1 MNFLMLGV
9 AAMLASCSQEDALR
23 DTVNDNEGLRPMTIT
38 ATLPADGMA
47 SRAGGD
53 AAVARC
59 YAQVL
64 AANGEELAD
73 GNSVPKR
80 MELADGVYTTTV
92 YLRPGETYDF
102 LFWADTETPTDQN
115 APASLKAVA
124 YANGQTIAWAGK
136 TEDVTWRASGA
147 SGVSATLEHVV
158 TRVTVNTTTE
168 FTVDGTHPLTVNVPT
183 VYGTYNVAAGK
194 AEGGAVAGGY
204 TFNAAA
210 GTYGAGE
217 EAGHFY
223 VLGDGNNQR
232 LVLHY
237 GYNPEKSISDV
248 PMAANTHV
256 TLSGDILHSGLVAGD
271 IAANVTSDWGEVQVQ
286 DGLTVN
292 TATHTITLERE
303 GLLTKEAIAQAVGDN
318 GELTVVGP
326 MNQTDFENLGESCQ
340 VEDSPIRTLDLSGV
354 ETQLTEL
361 PKNTA
366 KVGEAV
372 WYKTNG
378 CVFAF
383 SPNLEE
389 IALPKAIRRLQFVAF
404 RGCVSLRVVK
414 APGVTTLKSSM
425 FYDCSSLTEVWF
437 TSDGVWTEAE
447 SEGEMQEYAFAN
459 ITAASITLYLDS
471 SQQPY
476 VDEEAKTW
484 TPSGNTTPVSLIDS
498 IYNMTVNVEFV
509 GGE

>member
-1 MNFLMLGV
+1 MTLMLGV
-9 AAMLASCSQEDALR
+9 AAMLASCSQEDVLQDR
-23 DTVNDNEGLRPMTIT
+23 VNDNEGLRPMTIT

-64 AANGEELAD
+64 AGDGSELAD
-73 GNSVPKR
+73 GNSDPR
-80 MELADGVYTTTV
+80 LMELKDGVYTTTV
-92 YLRPGETYDF
+92 YLKPAETYDF

-115 APASLKAVA
+115 VPATLKAVA

-136 TEDVTWRASGA
+136 TDDVTWRASGA

-158 TRVTVNTTTE
+158 TRVTVKTTTE
-168 FTVDGTHPLTVNVPT
+168 FTVDGAHPLTVNVPT
-183 VYGTYNVAAGK
+183 VYNTYNVAAGK
-194 AEGGAVAGGY
+194 AEGAVADGY

-210 GTYGAGE
+210 ETYGAGE

-223 VLGDGNNQR
+223 VLGDGNNQT

-237 GYNPEKSISDV
+237 GSNPEEFISDV

-256 TLSGDILHSGLVAGD
+256 TLSGDILNAGLVAGD
-271 IAANVTSDWGEVQVQ
+271 LAANVTSDWGEVQVQ

-340 VEDSPIRTLDLSGV
+340 VADSPIKILDLSGV
-354 ETQLTEL
+354 ETQLTQL
-361 PKNTA
+361 PQNTYT
-366 KVGEAV
+366 VSG
-372 WYKTNG
+372 YSNG

-389 IALPKAIRRLQFVAF
+389 ITLPKAIGRLQKYVF
-404 RGCVSLRVVK
+404 RKCVSLRVVK
-414 APGVTTLKSSM
+414 APGVTTLNTNLFM
-425 FYDCSSLTEVWF
+425 QCPSLTEVWF

-484 TPSGNTTPVSLIDS
+484 TPSGNTTPVSLLGSNYD
-498 IYNMTVNVEFV
+498 TTTVVNVEFV

>member
-64 AANGEELAD
+64 ADDGSELAD
-73 GNSVPKR
+73 GNSDPR
-80 MELADGVYTTTV
+80 LMELRDGVYTTTV
-92 YLRPGETYDF
+92 YLKADETYDF
-102 LFWADTETPTDQN
+102 LFWADTETATGQN
-115 APASLKAVA
+115 APASLTAVA

-136 TEDVTWRASGA
+136 TEDAMWSAE
-147 SGVSATLEHVV
+147 GVSATLEHVV
-158 TRVTVNTTTE
+158 TRVTVRTTTE
-168 FTVDGTHPLTVNVPT
+168 FAVDGTHPLTVKVPT

-194 AEGGAVAGGY
+194 AEGGAEPNGY

-223 VLGDGNNQR
+223 VLGDGLNQT

-237 GYNPEKSISDV
+237 DGPLGNPMKSISDV
-248 PMAANTHV
+248 PLAANTHV
-256 TLSGDILHSGLVAGD
+256 TLSGDIYNSGLVAGD
-271 IAANVTSDWGEVQVQ
+271 IAANVALDWGEVQMQ
-286 DGLTVN
+286 EGLTVN

-303 GLLTKEAIAQAVGDN
+303 GLLTKEVIAQAVGDN
-318 GELTVVGP
+318 GELTVLGP

-340 VEDSPIRTLDLSGV
+340 VADSPIKILDLSGV
-354 ETQLTEL
+354 ETQLTQL
-361 PKNTA
+361 PQNTRT
-366 KVGEAV
+366 VSG
-372 WYKTNG
+372 YSNG

-389 IALPKAIRRLQFVAF
+389 ITLPKVIRRLQRYAF
-404 RGCVSLRVVK
+404 RECVSLRIVK
-414 APGVTTLKSSM
+414 APGVTTLNSNLFM
-425 FYDCSSLTEVWF
+425 QCPSLTEVWF

-447 SEGEMQEYAFAN
+447 SEGEMQEYAFAR
-459 ITAASITLYLDS
+459 IPATSITLYLDS

-498 IYNMTVNVEFV
+498 YYNMTVNVEFV
-509 GGE
+509 DGE

>member
-73 GNSVPKR
+73 GNSDPKR
-80 MELADGVYTTTV
+80 MELKDGVYTTTV

-115 APASLKAVA
+115 APATLKAVA

-136 TEDVTWRASGA
+136 TDDVTWRASGA

-158 TRVTVNTTTE
+158 TRLTVKTTTE

-194 AEGGAVAGGY
+194 AEGGAVADGY

-210 GTYGAGE
+210 GTYDAGE

-232 LVLHY
+232 LVLRY
-237 GYNPEKSISDV
+237 GDNPDEFISDV

-256 TLSGDILHSGLVAGD
+256 TLSGDIRNAGLVAGD
-271 IAANVTSDWGEVQVQ
+271 LAANVTSDWGEVQVQ

-303 GLLTKEAIAQAVGDN
+303 GLLTKEAIAQTVGDN

-340 VEDSPIRTLDLSGV
+340 VADSPIKILDMSGV

-361 PKNTA
+361 PANT
-366 KVGEAV
+366 VAV
-372 WYKTNG
+372 TEYMNG
-378 CVFAF
+378 SVFAF

-389 IALPKAIRRLQFVAF
+389 VVLPNAITILRGEMF
-404 RGCVSLRVVK
+404 RKCLKLRIVK
-414 APGVTTLKSSM
+414 APGATTLNSSLFM
-425 FYDCSSLTEVWF
+425 DCSSLKEVWL
-437 TSDGVWTEAE
+437 TSETWSQVTEN
-447 SEGEMQEYAFAN
+447 QTYALAHTNSTF
-459 ITAASITLYLDS
+459 TLYLDS
-471 SQQPY
+471 SQQQY

-484 TPSGNTTPVSLIDS
+484 TPGGNTTPVQLD
-498 IYNMTVNVEFV
+498 YNSTINVEFV
-509 GGE
+509 DGE